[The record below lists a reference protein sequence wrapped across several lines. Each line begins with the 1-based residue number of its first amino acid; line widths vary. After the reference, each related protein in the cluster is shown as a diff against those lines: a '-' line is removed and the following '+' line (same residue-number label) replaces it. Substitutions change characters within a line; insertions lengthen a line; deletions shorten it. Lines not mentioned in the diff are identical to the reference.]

1 MLEKDRDSVLCLAH
15 ALEVHKTL
23 SGDDVVAV
31 IERMPGPIVDGTVY
45 ADPDFVAA
53 IRTYHDEMLDAHRQ
67 SVQKVELEAPTPEP
81 QPVLA
86 GVGGRR
92 RATATATATSRP
104 ALPVA
109 VGPDG
114 TPVADGGHHLLL
126 ARARR

>member
-1 MLEKDRDSVLCLAH
+1 M
-15 ALEVHKTL
+15 HKTL

-86 GVGGRR
+86 GVVAGDD
-92 RATATATATSRP
+92 TARGNGDGDGTWP

-114 TPVADGGHHLLL
+114 TPVANGGHHLLL
-126 ARARR
+126 RAPRC